1 MKKFVVKKA
10 ISCLVLCLFIHVIAS
25 AQTIIG
31 KVTDEHNLPVEFANI
46 VLLSPQDST
55 FIQGT
60 VSRQDGSFQIAA
72 TSQHTYIIKVSS
84 IGYHTIYQNV
94 RAGETVT
101 VLLPGDAVML
111 SDRYHCQTS
120 RLSDKRRKPHHTH

>member
-72 TSQHTYIIKVSS
+72 TSQHTYIIKSVIHRISHHLS
-84 IGYHTIYQNV
+84 KC
-94 RAGETVT
+94 
-101 VLLPGDAVML
+101 PGRRN
-111 SDRYHCQTS
+111 SDRPPS
-120 RLSDKRRKPHHTH
+120 R